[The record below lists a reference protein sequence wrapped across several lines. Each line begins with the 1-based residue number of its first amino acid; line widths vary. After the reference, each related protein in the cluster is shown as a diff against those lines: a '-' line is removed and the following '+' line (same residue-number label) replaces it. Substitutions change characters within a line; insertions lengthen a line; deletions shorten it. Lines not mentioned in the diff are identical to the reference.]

1 MFKFL
6 IALILLAGSSLFVTE
21 VFALEIELQK
31 ESDRIIEAKG
41 WLEPG
46 QHSLKE
52 FLQIIIDQRESKN
65 RISIGLISNSQ
76 THIKLPDNIEAIS
89 SNPKISSMKITNE
102 FACAPTQLDKACVV
116 IEIEREGLGDNLNE
130 IKKNA
135 REIADKIWYDQKG
148 EYSGAII
155 FVPEFYSITVQPK
168 GGLGVDE
175 AKRLGEKEVVVQII
189 YTIHSQP
196 TSQLFTALSVMLLS
210 NDLRT
215 SGGFYD
221 IAEKLSG
228 NYFSEFSVILT
239 PLENYMLREL
249 HISLLCS
256 NEVRELVN
264 CERLYSELI
273 PGIQEGTIDEQIARG
288 YVSPL
293 DFIQVE
299 NISRSKIFSDEFL
312 PLNSVIQI
320 LIYSE
325 ENLQVR
331 SVNSNVIENLQGLG
345 DIQENGWF
353 FISKEG
359 QKIDGRYIFGQES
372 SVSKNDLAFSIGP
385 YSESDIEIKKVEYS
399 GDGGGC
405 LIATAAFGSELSPQ
419 VQFLREIRDNTVL
432 QTESG
437 TSFMAGFNQFYY
449 SFSPAIADYER
460 ENPTFKEAVK
470 LTLTPLLTSLTL
482 LHYADIDSEYEMLGY
497 GIGVI
502 LLNIGMYFVAPAILI
517 MKVRKRI

>member
-21 VFALEIELQK
+21 VFGIEIELQK
-31 ESDRIIEAKG
+31 ESDRIIDAKG

-65 RISIGLISNSQ
+65 RISIGLITNSQ
-76 THIKLPDNIEAIS
+76 SHIKLPDNIEAIS

-102 FACAPTQLDKACVV
+102 FACAPTRIDKACVV
-116 IEIEREGLGDNLNE
+116 IEIEREGLGDNLTE
-130 IKKNA
+130 IKKNT
-135 REIADKIWYDQKG
+135 REITDKIWYNQKG
-148 EYSGAII
+148 EYAGAII

-168 GGLGVDE
+168 GGLSMDE
-175 AKRLGEKEVVVQII
+175 AKRLGEKGVVVQII

-196 TSQLFTALSVMLLS
+196 TSQLFTALSTMLLS
-210 NDLRT
+210 DNLRT
-215 SGGFYD
+215 SGGFYN

-228 NYFSEFSVILT
+228 NYFSEFSVIVT

-249 HISLLCS
+249 HIALLCS
-256 NEVRELVN
+256 NEIRELVN

-273 PGIQEGTIDEQIARG
+273 PGVQEGTIDGQIARG

-312 PLNSVIQI
+312 PLNSVIQV

-325 ENLQVR
+325 DDLQVK
-331 SVNSNVIENLQGLG
+331 SVNSNVIENLRALR
-345 DIQENGWF
+345 DVQESGWF
-353 FISKEG
+353 FMSKSG

-372 SVSKNDLAFSIGP
+372 SVSKNDLSFLIGS
-385 YSESDIEIKKVEYS
+385 YSENDIEIKEVE
-399 GDGGGC
+399 GGNGGGC

-437 TSFMAGFNQFYY
+437 TIFMAGFNQFYY
-449 SFSPAIADYER
+449 SFSPTVADYER

-482 LHYADIDSEYEMLGY
+482 LHYADIDSESEMLGY

-502 LLNIGMYFVAPAILI
+502 LLNIGMYFVAPAVLI
-517 MKVRKRI
+517 MTVRKRI